1 MREGPELTLDRPVRS
16 SQWSQR
22 LGCVLRGHLTLSW
35 GEECWKQM
43 EWCLQR
49 PGGKNDHEIFSSWL
63 SISGEYGERQEVVKK
78 SPERRAESE

>member
-1 MREGPELTLDRPVRS
+1 MEPTSWLSPEGPLDF
-16 SQWSQR
+16 
-22 LGCVLRGHLTLSW
+22 LSW

>member
-1 MREGPELTLDRPVRS
+1 
-16 SQWSQR
+16 
-22 LGCVLRGHLTLSW
+22 
-35 GEECWKQM
+35 M

>member
-1 MREGPELTLDRPVRS
+1 
-16 SQWSQR
+16 
-22 LGCVLRGHLTLSW
+22 
-35 GEECWKQM
+35 M

-78 SPERRAESE
+78 SPERRAEREGVFCNFYLAEIFPQPNENKNRNINSCHM